1 MLGLDSVRFHSYNSL
16 KLFGHHRLGLGAQQH
31 LSRLVFALHG
41 ILIVLSVRPKVA
53 ELAFQLYG
61 RSLHPELF
69 DIFESRS
76 IERGNFQARV
86 DITRD
91 GHIVTFGHDGMILT
105 EVASAQTQ
113 PLPQRRRIFSHK
125 VGGEQSESLHKGGIH
140 YQTSFQL
147 EEVPPEIFWSFH
159 QELTHDSQL
168 SGMVYSFNNSG
179 RVQTG
184 ALSYINL
191 ETRQNT
197 LLVQAFHTFPNEY
210 AIVKSQSVF
219 TV

>member
-1 MLGLDSVRFHSYNSL
+1 M
-16 KLFGHHRLGLGAQQH
+16 
-31 LSRLVFALHG
+31 
-41 ILIVLSVRPKVA
+41 LSVRPKVA
-53 ELAFQLYG
+53 EIAFQLYG

-91 GHIVTFGHDGMILT
+91 GHIVTFGHNGVILT

-113 PLPQRRRIFSHK
+113 PLPQRRRVFSHK
-125 VGGEQSESLHKGGIH
+125 VAGEQSESLNCKGGIH

-147 EEVPPEIFWSFH
+147 EEVPPEIFWNFQ

-210 AIVKSQSVF
+210 AIVKSQSIF